1 MKIKFRLIIAIAVLL
16 LLPLLWFMLGN
27 AQEATSAYTGP
38 DGRYSFDMPENWVNE
53 STAVFNAFSY
63 SENIYTYLL
72 AVEATDVDS
81 GIRQALDLTVPE
93 LDSEPIKTTTAPA
106 PNGTWTQ
113 KIYTLPD
120 GSMAV
125 AVGQV
130 VADVAYV
137 LILEAPDETAVQ
149 TVTDDFT
156 NILLSITFG
165 TAIDLTDAQPQTIT
179 PDMVADLEAYIDDT
193 RAFYEVPGAAV
204 AIVQDGEVIYS
215 QDFGVTE
222 MGSEQAVNTDTR
234 FMIGSIGKSMTTMMM
249 ATLVDDGMLDWD
261 TPVQEIYPEFRLSND
276 AATEQIRVRDLV
288 NNSSGVATY
297 NVPRFLVS
305 QTPAQIIDSL
315 ATVPM
320 IALPGEAYSYSNLMF
335 AAGGYAAAHTAAAHN
350 SDDLHR
356 AYATLMQER
365 IFGPIG
371 MSQTTFDFNA
381 AIADANH
388 ASPHAFDV
396 VVSDLAVL
404 PLDWER
410 FILPV
415 APAGASWST
424 IEDMAF
430 YLTTHLNRGVA
441 PSGTAVVSAAN
452 LSETQ
457 QAAINIAGDIDYGMG
472 WVIDTYN
479 GLPLI
484 WHSGGTQGFAS
495 DIAFLPDANLGV
507 VVLSNK
513 GNADNFTRSVR
524 EYVFEL
530 SFGLEHEADA
540 RYRTTQAAADAAL
553 EAILLDNQFV
563 PVEQEQAIPYIGE
576 YDMGISV
583 SYDEANGFVLDTDYG
598 DVALVAVDGQE
609 ETFYARNG
617 LILTFSRDSEDGVTL
632 SIGLLDDPLQ
642 TVVLQKRTG

>member
-1 MKIKFRLIIAIAVLL
+1 MKIKFRLIIAITVL
-16 LLPLLWFMLGN
+16 LLPLLWLLWDN
-27 AQEATSAYTGP
+27 AQGATSTHTAP
-38 DGRYSFDMPENWVNE
+38 DGRYSFDVPENWVDE
-53 STAVFNAFSY
+53 STADFNAFSY

-81 GIRQALDLTVPE
+81 GIRQALEITVPE
-93 LDSEPIKTTTAPA
+93 LDAEPVKTTTAPA
-106 PNGTWTQ
+106 PNGTWRQ

-120 GSMAV
+120 DSMAV
-125 AVGQV
+125 AVGQLVDEV
-130 VADVAYV
+130 VYV
-137 LILEAPDETAVQ
+137 LILQAPDETAVQ

-165 TAIDLTDAQPQTIT
+165 NAIDLTDAQPQTIT
-179 PDMVADLEAYIDDT
+179 PDMLADLEAYIQDT
-193 RAFYEVPGAAV
+193 SAFYEVPGAAV
-204 AIVQDGEVIYS
+204 AVVQDGEVIYS
-215 QDFGVTE
+215 QGFGVTE
-222 MGSEQAVNTDTR
+222 MGSEQAVNTDTL

-261 TPVQEIYPEFRLSND
+261 TPAQEIYPEFSLSND
-276 AATEQIRVRDLV
+276 GATEQLRVRDLV

-305 QTPAQIIDSL
+305 QTPEQLIESL
-315 ATVPM
+315 TTVPM

-335 AAGGYAAAHTAAAHN
+335 AAGGYAAAHTVAASN
-350 SDDLHR
+350 GDDLHS
-356 AYATLMQER
+356 AYTTLMQER
-365 IFGPIG
+365 IFNPIG
-371 MSQTTFDFNA
+371 MAHTTFDFDA
-381 AIADANH
+381 AIGDANH

-396 VVSDLAVL
+396 VDSDLAVL
-404 PLDWER
+404 PIDWER
-410 FILPV
+410 FIVPV

-424 IEDMAF
+424 VEDMAL

-441 PSGTAVVSAAN
+441 PNGTAVVSEAN

-457 QAAINIAGDIDYGMG
+457 QAGINIVGDIYYGMG

-479 GLPLI
+479 GLPLL

-530 SFGLEHEADA
+530 GFGLDHEADS
-540 RYRTTQAAADAAL
+540 RYRSTQAATDAAL
-553 EAILLDNQFV
+553 EAILLENQFV
-563 PVEQEQAIPYIGE
+563 PVEQAQAIPFVGE
-576 YDMGISV
+576 YDMGIAV
-583 SYDEANGFVLDTDYG
+583 SYDEANGFILDTEYG
-598 DVALVAVDGQE
+598 EVSLVAVAGRE

-617 LILTFSRDSEDGVTL
+617 LILTFSRDSEGTVTL

-642 TVVLQKRTG
+642 TVVLQKMTG